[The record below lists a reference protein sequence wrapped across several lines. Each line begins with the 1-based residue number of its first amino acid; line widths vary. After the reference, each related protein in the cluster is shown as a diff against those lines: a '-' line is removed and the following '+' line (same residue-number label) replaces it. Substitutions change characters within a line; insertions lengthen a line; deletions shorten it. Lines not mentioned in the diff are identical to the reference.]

1 MTNELLQVFP
11 TPVHITKYEESM
23 EKEFKFVKNIEYS
36 SNGNNGNYKSKN
48 TSVLKCKELKSI
60 SDFIKKQLDVYCEKI
75 ISSKQ
80 KLVPTIS
87 WMNKNPKGSR
97 HHGHIHPNSI
107 TSGVFY
113 FAINNTA
120 PIQFHKNDQWGLK
133 LSIDKYNIF
142 NSETFA
148 VPMKTGELIL
158 FPSNTKHS
166 VPINKS
172 EEERFSLS
180 FNTFVPDSIIGSKE
194 TLTYLNT
201 REINYAG

>member
-11 TPVHITKYEESM
+11 IPVHITKYEENM
-23 EKEFKFVKNIEYS
+23 EKEFKFIKNIEYIP
-36 SNGNNGNYKSKN
+36 NGSNGNYKSKN
-48 TSVLKCKELKSI
+48 TSVLKCKELQNI
-60 SDFIKKQLDVYCEKI
+60 SDFIKKQLDVYCEKV

-87 WMNKNPKGSR
+87 WINKNPKGSK
-97 HHGHIHPNSI
+97 HHEHIHPNSI

-113 FAINNTA
+113 FAINNTT
-120 PIQFHKNDQWGLK
+120 PIQFHKNNQWGLK
-133 LSIDKYNIF
+133 LSVNKYNIF
-142 NSETFA
+142 NSETFS
-148 VPMKTGELIL
+148 VPMNTGELIL
-158 FPSNTKHS
+158 FPSSTKHS

-180 FNTFVPDSIIGSKE
+180 FNTFVSDSEIGDRK

-201 REINYAG
+201 RETNHAG